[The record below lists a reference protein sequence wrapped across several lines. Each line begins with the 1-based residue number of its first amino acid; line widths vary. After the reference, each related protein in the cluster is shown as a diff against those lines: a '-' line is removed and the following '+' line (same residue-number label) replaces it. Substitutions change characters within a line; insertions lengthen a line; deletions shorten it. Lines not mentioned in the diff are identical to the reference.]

1 MTFGMTLGDNLTMA
15 ASAIMFYDA
24 IDYKNKTTVF

>member
-15 ASAIMFYDA
+15 ASASMFCDA